1 MALTQ
6 ISTAGVKDD
15 AVTSGKI
22 PANAVGSSELAD
34 NAVDTAAI
42 ADDAVT
48 AAKIA
53 DNSIT
58 ATQLAADSVGYSEL
72 AVNAVGNE
80 NISSGSISSGK
91 MASDSV
97 ATAAIQDQAVTLAK
111 LPHGDGSSDG
121 KFLRAN
127 NGADPT
133 FESVPS
139 PAITGI
145 SNATNNR
152 ILTSE
157 GGTTVN
163 SESNLIFNGTNL
175 GVALTSPQRPIHQHV
190 SSSSSN
196 YHQFTNSTTGS
207 AGGDGLVIG
216 LDSNEDAIIWNQ
228 ETEAIRFGTS
238 NAEQMRI
245 VSNGEVGIGL
255 TDPEAYGANGNG
267 SMGLAVQAPSG
278 SYSAITVRSGYNGAG
293 SLNFA
298 DGSGS
303 HAERRNGFIDC
314 DHVNKRLNIGLDG
327 NGVAR
332 FTTHGFHP
340 NPADSAAANALDDY
354 EEGTWT
360 PAFTASAGSSATT
373 NVNSA
378 SYTKVGNQVF
388 VICYIEVSSET
399 GSDGGLWMVSG
410 LPFTAKSNNHYFPI
424 SVGYWNNLEH
434 SMTYLTGTVQ
444 PNETNILFRGVPS
457 GTQSATTNL
466 SYSTYS
472 QQGAG
477 VILSATYLVP

>member
-1 MALTQ
+1 MTLTQ

-163 SESNLIFNGTNL
+163 CESTLTYNGSGTL
-175 GVALTSPQRPIHQHV
+175 EISDSGSSYTLRGAGVTKHGIDA
-190 SSSSSN
+190 SSSDN
-196 YHQFTNSTTGS
+196 
-207 AGGDGLVIG
+207 DLVIQ
-216 LDSNEDAIIWNQ
+216 NNKDAGNI
-228 ETEAIRFGTS
+228 TS
-238 NAEQMRI
+238 NI
-245 VSNGEVGIGL
+245 I
-255 TDPEAYGANGNG
+255 
-267 SMGLAVQAPSG
+267 
-278 SYSAITVRSGYNGAG
+278 
-293 SLNFA
+293 FK
-298 DGSGS
+298 GSGS
-303 HAERRNGFIDC
+303 GGATISEKMRITNTSVGINHDTSGTSTNAALTIKNRVNSSATRFNLVNTGSSSAESTQIFSQNNELAFTASGSERFRITSGGVLFNGDTASA
-314 DHVNKRLNIGLDG
+314 NK
-327 NGVAR
+327 
-332 FTTHGFHP
+332 
-340 NPADSAAANALDDY
+340 LDDY
-354 EEGTWT
+354 EEGTFT
-360 PAFTASAGSSATT
+360 PSFQNGLVASSYESNGQKGVYTKIGRYVFGTILLHLAGASAQNS
-373 NVNSA
+373 NV
-378 SYTKVGNQVF
+378 
-388 VICYIEVSSET
+388 IDIH
-399 GSDGGLWMVSG
+399 G
-410 LPFTAKSNNHYFPI
+410 LPFTAGVSNTIGGQAGGCQYFYQDGFYNSRQFAGI
-424 SVGYWNNLEH
+424 VVNNTTRIRLYKKDDG
-434 SMTYLTGTVQ
+434 SYLTGSDV
-444 PNETNILFRGVPS
+444 NGGREIRLDF
-457 GTQSATTNL
+457 
-466 SYSTYS
+466 SYH
-472 QQGAG
+472 A
-477 VILSATYLVP
+477 A